1 MNNLASTPEQA
12 QRVQQMSERLFALL
26 DETDGRTIPLYP
38 DRGPVIGLRSPGA
51 ERAAPFP
58 PVFVATP
65 ARRQ

>member
-12 QRVQQMSERLFALL
+12 QRVQQKSERLFALL

-58 PVFVATP
+58 PVFIATLEGK
-65 ARRQ
+65 Q

>member
-1 MNNLASTPEQA
+1 
-12 QRVQQMSERLFALL
+12 MSERLFALL